1 MAETS
6 DMKPGQKQ
14 GSRILAIIPARAGS
28 KRLPGKNSKLLCSKP
43 LIQWTIEAAK
53 QSTHLTDILVST
65 DSEEIASIAQ
75 KCELAVP
82 FMRPDAYAGDKSTA
96 IDVIEHVV
104 GQLRQEHKHYD
115 YILWLQ
121 PTSPLRTSDDI
132 DGAIESLM
140 ARNADAVVSV
150 CECEHSPLWSNT
162 LDADQS
168 MESFLEPFVK
178 NNPRSQALPEFFRLN
193 GAIYIA
199 RTERLLVEK
208 SFFLERNI
216 FAYKMAKESSV
227 DIDSALDFKLAELL
241 LAERQSK

>member
-65 DSEEIASIAQ
+65 DSEEIACIAQ
-75 KCELAVP
+75 KCGLAVP
-82 FMRPDAYAGDKSTA
+82 FMRPEVYAGDKSTA

-104 GQLRQEHKHYD
+104 SHLRQERKHYD

-121 PTSPLRTSDDI
+121 PTSPLRTNDDI
-132 DGAIESLM
+132 DGAVEFLM
-140 ARNADAVVSV
+140 AKNADAVVSV
-150 CECEHSPLWSNT
+150 CECDHSPLWSNT
-162 LDADQS
+162 LDAEQS
-168 MESFLEPFVK
+168 MENFLDPFVK
-178 NNPRSQALPEFFRLN
+178 NNPRSQALPEYYRLN

-199 RTERLLVEK
+199 RTERLLEEK

-241 LAERQSK
+241 LAER